1 MMSLCSTFRAHQYPA
16 KQGTLCKC
24 ATHGYPDTGEQK
36 YPSSCFNTLDRWEG
50 LAQDGR
56 REKYGS
62 LVEGPARFPT
72 AKQGE
77 VEGQEWSPLVHC
89 YSDPSIA
96 YA

>member
-1 MMSLCSTFRAHQYPA
+1 MSTNHPFLLSR
-16 KQGTLCKC
+16 L
-24 ATHGYPDTGEQK
+24 
-36 YPSSCFNTLDRWEG
+36 NILDRWEG

-77 VEGQEWSPLVHC
+77 VEGEEWSPLVHC

>member
-1 MMSLCSTFRAHQYPA
+1 MSIRHLYLT
-16 KQGTLCKC
+16 
-24 ATHGYPDTGEQK
+24 
-36 YPSSCFNTLDRWEG
+36 SCLYTLDRWEG

-77 VEGQEWSPLVHC
+77 VKGEEWSPLVHC

>member
-1 MMSLCSTFRAHQYPA
+1 MMSLCSTFLAHQYLA
-16 KQGTLCKC
+16 KQETLCKSV
-24 ATHGYPDTGEQK
+24 TRVYQDTGEHLNL
-36 YPSSCFNTLDRWEG
+36 SSCFNHLQRWEG

-77 VEGQEWSPLVHC
+77 VEGEEWSPLVHC